1 MSVMEIKEAVKK
13 LSLQERVKLL
23 AELCEWPDDH
33 WDRQMKEDAAS
44 GKFAGLNTLAE
55 QEAKRGQ
62 LKSLEKGFQ
71 EG

>member
-1 MSVMEIKEAVKK
+1 M
-13 LSLQERVKLL
+13 KLL
-23 AELCEWPDDH
+23 AELCEWPDDD

-44 GKFAGLNTLAE
+44 GKFAGLNAMAE
-55 QEAKRGQ
+55 QEAKKGK

>member
-1 MSVMEIKEAVKK
+1 MSVMEIKEAVQK
-13 LSLQERVKLL
+13 LSRQERVKLL
-23 AELCEWPDDH
+23 AELCEWPDDD

-44 GKFAGLNTLAE
+44 GKFAGLNAMAE
-55 QEAKRGQ
+55 QEAKKCK

>member
-1 MSVMEIKEAVKK
+1 
-13 LSLQERVKLL
+13 VKLL

-33 WDRQMKEDAAS
+33 WDRQMKEDAAA

-55 QEAKRGQ
+55 QEAKKGQ

>member
-1 MSVMEIKEAVKK
+1 MSVMEIKEAVQK
-13 LSLQERVKLL
+13 LSRQERVKLL
-23 AELCEWPDDH
+23 AELCEWPDDD

-44 GKFAGLNTLAE
+44 GKFAGLNAMTE
-55 QEAKRGQ
+55 QEAKKGK